1 MKKILFSALAAAVAV
16 SGCVTVYDPIPLGQ
30 GRYSLQARDS
40 SSYTSSD
47 ALAAAVSQA
56 NGFCAQTNP
65 GTEAVVE
72 TATTSDYSWASYA
85 NAQMIFSCQPK
96 GAAAAAKKPQ

>member
-30 GRYSLQARDS
+30 GRYSLQALDS

-47 ALAAAVSQA
+47 ALAAAVAQA
-56 NGFCAQTNP
+56 NVFCAQTAP

-72 TATTSDYSWASYA
+72 TAKTADYSWTGYA
-85 NAQMIFSCQPK
+85 NAQTIFTCQPK
-96 GAAAAAKKPQ
+96 GGAAAAKKPQ